1 MSRYLKEGIIILIL
15 AILVIVTIVLALYNY
30 APAHKNISTV
40 KSYER
45 TADVSKTMQEISTTD
60 LSVGSSESIIKSY
73 SISSSDLKNYE
84 RNDYYDKGRANPF
97 ADVENKE
104 DPANT
109 TGDSASGSSNNSNS
123 GNKTNTNNGGTKQEG
138 YFTSSNKNK

>member
-1 MSRYLKEGIIILIL
+1 MIWIDFGIICIEQEQSS
-15 AILVIVTIVLALYNY
+15 VPSNMNDFVFE
-30 APAHKNISTV
+30 
-40 KSYER
+40 SYER

-123 GNKTNTNNGGTKQEG
+123 GNKTNTNKTEAKQEG
-138 YFTSSNKNK
+138 YFSSSSKNK